1 MSEICVEFYYG
12 NNDIM
17 RHDENGWRLFLN
29 REFSPVSG
37 RHVEEDLNC
46 KDFNSLSHREV
57 KIVDDLV
64 YGKSD
69 KNVALSKND
78 FADYILNEHPNFTA
92 IDFSGFKPLFE
103 RFLMIINDFDGENN

>member
-1 MSEICVEFYYG
+1 MNEVCVEFLYRD
-12 NNDIM
+12 NDIM
-17 RHDENGWRLFLN
+17 RYDENDRRLFLN

-46 KDFNSLSHREV
+46 KDFNSLSHREI
-57 KIVDDLV
+57 KIIDNLV

-69 KNVALSKND
+69 KNIALSKND
-78 FADYILNEHPNFTA
+78 FADYLINEHPNFID

-103 RFLMIINDFDGENN
+103 RFLMIISNFDSENN